1 MLLYQDEEEQELS
14 FIVTSSPICDP
25 MYTPFSHWAVN
36 YNLHPSSVIHQFSLH
51 LQQVVY
57 SSSVDI
63 RPEWVVKEQIPFTS
77 LLKLNYQVSEPED
90 LKFCGK
96 LQYYDKSFD
105 RVTPRLEKPLQAT
118 KKTFRNVTTS
128 DDPVIRYPPDPWLL
142 ASKIS
147 HGCETESARSQK
159 RLLPAPEQRIYF

>member
-1 MLLYQDEEEQELS
+1 M
-14 FIVTSSPICDP
+14 
-25 MYTPFSHWAVN
+25 
-36 YNLHPSSVIHQFSLH
+36 
-51 LQQVVY
+51 QQVVY

-77 LLKLNYQVSEPED
+77 LLKLNYQVSMPED

-105 RVTPRLEKPLQAT
+105 RVTPRLEKPLQPT

-128 DDPVIRYPPDPWLL
+128 DDPVIR
-142 ASKIS
+142 
-147 HGCETESARSQK
+147 
-159 RLLPAPEQRIYF
+159 